1 MLRFQLQSQTGG
13 KKGLFGEVFPAGAML
28 RGGGGGGA
36 WRRNHPAAPCYA
48 EPQGNAE
55 RKRRSAGTKST
66 CRVCSSF
73 PKRPGTS
80 STSSPGRSH
89 EAGPRGASSFLP
101 SKSRCCL
108 CRRALGSGAELWLC
122 AAGWMLSS
130 SLLKP
135 GELAALRQSS
145 FQLSKLSF

>member
-1 MLRFQLQSQTGG
+1 MEEPHPSRRHPDLPQHPRRVIDSPWCGFSWCCRCCIPSRAHLCLPTRAQLKEDTG
-13 KKGLFGEVFPAGAML
+13 LLLATAV
-28 RGGGGGGA
+28 
-36 WRRNHPAAPCYA
+36 
-48 EPQGNAE
+48 
-55 RKRRSAGTKST
+55 GTCK
-66 CRVCSSF
+66 VCGSF
-73 PKRPGTS
+73 PKRPSTS

-101 SKSRCCL
+101 SKSRCCP
-108 CRRALGSGAELWLC
+108 CHRALGLGADLWLC